1 MTGLVSSDAGLFAIG
16 DKVLDDTEK
25 GVRLPPEA
33 RGIGFVFQNHRLFP
47 AMSVRENILFP
58 QRFGGRTPLV
68 PWEETVALL
77 HLEELLD
84 RRPSTLS
91 GREAQ
96 RVSLARALCAAREML
111 ILDEP
116 TASLDPE
123 LRGERVEGVAAVARP
138 TSIPILYITHMGE
151 EALRLAP
158 KALYV
163 EKGRIT
169 NTTTPKPCSR
179 ATATSGRDSDDGHG
193 SSFSHHAH
201 AAGGLLEPRPHCG
214 DRGAARAPTVRNAV
228 LSAFLLGT
236 ARASGE
242 VGITMMLGGNVSDK
256 TNRLSLEI
264 YNAVGRGDFDT
275 ATALCAVLAAV
286 ALVLYAALELLRR
299 RSDV

>member
-1 MTGLVSSDAGLFAIG
+1 
-16 DKVLDDTEK
+16 
-25 GVRLPPEA
+25 
-33 RGIGFVFQNHRLFP
+33 
-47 AMSVRENILFP
+47 
-58 QRFGGRTPLV
+58 
-68 PWEETVALL
+68 
-77 HLEELLD
+77 
-84 RRPSTLS
+84 
-91 GREAQ
+91 
-96 RVSLARALCAAREML
+96 
-111 ILDEP
+111 
-116 TASLDPE
+116 
-123 LRGERVEGVAAVARP
+123 
-138 TSIPILYITHMGE
+138 MGE

>member
-1 MTGLVSSDAGLFAIG
+1 MIEFDYQQRFEGGPAFHLSGLLPTIGLTAVLGRSGSGKSTLANLMTGLVSPDAGRFAIG
-16 DKVLDDTEK
+16 NRVFDDTAW

-91 GREAQ
+91 GGEAQ

-123 LRGERVEGVAAVARP
+123 LRDELVEGVAAVARR
-138 TSIPILYITHMGE
+138 TALPILYITHMGE

-163 EKGRIT
+163 EKGRI
-169 NTTTPKPCSR
+169 
-179 ATATSGRDSDDGHG
+179 AEYDDT
-193 SSFSHHAH
+193 
-201 AAGGLLEPRPHCG
+201 E
-214 DRGAARAPTVRNAV
+214 AV
-228 LSAFLLGT
+228 LTRHGYV
-236 ARASGE
+236 GE
-242 VGITMMLGGNVSDK
+242 GF
-256 TNRLSLEI
+256 R
-264 YNAVGRGDFDT
+264 
-275 ATALCAVLAAV
+275 
-286 ALVLYAALELLRR
+286 
-299 RSDV
+299 

>member
-1 MTGLVSSDAGLFAIG
+1 MLGRSGSGKSTLANLMTGLVSPDAGRFATG

-47 AMSVRENILFP
+47 AMSVRENSLFP

-91 GREAQ
+91 GGGEAQ
-96 RVSLARALCAAREML
+96 RVSLARAVSAAREML

-116 TASLDPE
+116 TVSLDPE
-123 LRGERVEGVAAVARP
+123 LRGELVEGVAAVARR

-163 EKGRIT
+163 EKGRIVEY
-169 NTTTPKPCSR
+169 
-179 ATATSGRDSDDGHG
+179 DDTETVLTRHG
-193 SSFSHHAH
+193 YVR
-201 AAGGLLEPRPHCG
+201 E
-214 DRGAARAPTVRNAV
+214 APWIR
-228 LSAFLLGT
+228 
-236 ARASGE
+236 
-242 VGITMMLGGNVSDK
+242 
-256 TNRLSLEI
+256 
-264 YNAVGRGDFDT
+264 
-275 ATALCAVLAAV
+275 
-286 ALVLYAALELLRR
+286 
-299 RSDV
+299 

>member
-1 MTGLVSSDAGLFAIG
+1 MVFYQKRFEGGPAFHLAGRLPERGLTAVLGRSGSGKSTLANLMAGLTAPDAGRFAIG
-16 DKVLDDTEK
+16 DKVLDDVEK

-77 HLEELLD
+77 HLEKLLD

-91 GREAQ
+91 GGEAQ

-123 LRGERVEGVAAVARP
+123 LRGELVEGVAAVARH
-138 TSIPILYITHMGE
+138 TALPILYITHMGE

-163 EKGRIT
+163 EKRRI
-169 NTTTPKPCSR
+169 
-179 ATATSGRDSDDGHG
+179 AEYDDT
-193 SSFSHHAH
+193 
-201 AAGGLLEPRPHCG
+201 E
-214 DRGAARAPTVRNAV
+214 AV
-228 LSAFLLGT
+228 LTRHGYVKEAPWT
-236 ARASGE
+236 R
-242 VGITMMLGGNVSDK
+242 
-256 TNRLSLEI
+256 
-264 YNAVGRGDFDT
+264 
-275 ATALCAVLAAV
+275 
-286 ALVLYAALELLRR
+286 
-299 RSDV
+299 

>member
-1 MTGLVSSDAGLFAIG
+1 MVFYQKRFEGGPAFHLAGRLPERGLTAVLGRSGSGKSTLANLMAGLTAPDAGRFAIG
-16 DKVLDDTEK
+16 DKVLDDVEK

-77 HLEELLD
+77 HLEKLLD

-91 GREAQ
+91 GGEAQ

-123 LRGERVEGVAAVARP
+123 LRGELVEGVAAVARH
-138 TSIPILYITHMGE
+138 TALPILYITHMGE

-163 EKGRIT
+163 EKGRI
-169 NTTTPKPCSR
+169 
-179 ATATSGRDSDDGHG
+179 AEYDDT
-193 SSFSHHAH
+193 
-201 AAGGLLEPRPHCG
+201 E
-214 DRGAARAPTVRNAV
+214 AV
-228 LSAFLLGT
+228 LTRHGYVKEAPWT
-236 ARASGE
+236 R
-242 VGITMMLGGNVSDK
+242 
-256 TNRLSLEI
+256 
-264 YNAVGRGDFDT
+264 
-275 ATALCAVLAAV
+275 
-286 ALVLYAALELLRR
+286 
-299 RSDV
+299 

>member
-1 MTGLVSSDAGLFAIG
+1 MTGLVSPDAGRFAIG

-47 AMSVRENILFP
+47 AMSVRENSLFP

-68 PWEETVALL
+68 PWEETVVLL

-91 GREAQ
+91 GGEAQ

-123 LRGERVEGVAAVARP
+123 LRGELVEGVAAVARH
-138 TSIPILYITHMGE
+138 TALPILYITHMGE

-163 EKGRIT
+163 GKGRI
-169 NTTTPKPCSR
+169 
-179 ATATSGRDSDDGHG
+179 AEYDDT
-193 SSFSHHAH
+193 
-201 AAGGLLEPRPHCG
+201 E
-214 DRGAARAPTVRNAV
+214 AV
-228 LSAFLLGT
+228 LTHHGYV
-236 ARASGE
+236 GE
-242 VGITMMLGGNVSDK
+242 GF
-256 TNRLSLEI
+256 R
-264 YNAVGRGDFDT
+264 
-275 ATALCAVLAAV
+275 
-286 ALVLYAALELLRR
+286 
-299 RSDV
+299 